1 MADAV
6 ASQTLF
12 DNERIAIMKFT
23 NISDGTGENKV
34 LKVDVSAL
42 TPAQNGGACKGVTI
56 TKIYASTHGLEVLIY
71 WDATTDVFCWGVPQN
86 SQYAFDWSQFG
97 GLTNNSGAG
106 KTGDILFSTSD
117 ASSGD
122 FYTIVLE
129 MVKHYAQPT
138 NYVLP
143 SA

>member
-23 NISDGTGENKV
+23 NISDATGETKV

-42 TPAQNGGACKGVTI
+42 TPAQNGGACNGVSI
-56 TKIYASTHGLEVLIY
+56 TKIHASTHGMEVLIF
-71 WDATTDVFCWGVPQN
+71 WDATTDVLCWAVPQN
-86 SQYAFDWSQFG
+86 SQYTMDWSQWG
-97 GLTNNSGAG
+97 GLTNNAGAG
-106 KTGDILFSTSD
+106 KTGDVLFSTAD
-117 ASSGD
+117 ANSGD
-122 FYTIVLE
+122 FYTITLE
-129 MVKHYAQPT
+129 MIKHYAQPT

-143 SA
+143 SP

>member
-42 TPAQNGGACKGVTI
+42 TPAQNGGACNGVTI
-56 TKIYASTHGLEVLIY
+56 TKIYASTHGMEVFIY

-106 KTGDILFSTSD
+106 KTGDILFSTAD